1 MNKIISL
8 IPIVFILVGTS
19 SCSTTGNR
27 GTIREHHEVTSIFRS
42 FEVIPTYNYYYYG
55 TFLYPDT
62 IMGIDNRYTVV
73 SELWKYIDLTPKQ
86 LERWVV
92 NLDRDRGDRYFAS
105 RYHFRYQGAYVLDP
119 GGQTI
124 GIWYS
129 KLDWGLFEF
138 PGDKVI
144 IPYAPSL
151 KPSIHDLRLR
161 SFDD

>member
-1 MNKIISL
+1 M
-8 IPIVFILVGTS
+8 ILVPILAA
-19 SCSTTGNR
+19 SCAGNKNK

-42 FEVIPTYNYYYYG
+42 YQVIPTYNYFYYG

-62 IMGIDNRYTVV
+62 IMGIDKRYTVK
-73 SELWKYIDLTPKQ
+73 SDLWKYIDLTPEQ

-92 NLDRDRGDRYFAS
+92 NLDRDRGDRYYAP

-119 GGQTI
+119 EGQTI

-138 PGDKVI
+138 PGNDVI

-151 KPSIHDLRLR
+151 RPSIRDLGYRA
-161 SFDD
+161 FDD